1 MRGCPVERQPVSDG
15 ETEDQRSTEMAT
27 EIAPRIVV
35 DGSVRFGKPVIKG
48 TRVPVDL
55 VIAKLAGGM
64 KPEEIAEEYGI
75 TLEDIQA
82 ALSYAASVLATEE
95 VRAAE

>member
-1 MRGCPVERQPVSDG
+1 
-15 ETEDQRSTEMAT
+15 MAT

-35 DGSVRFGKPVIKG
+35 DAGVRFGKPVIKG

-64 KPEEIAEEYGI
+64 KQEELEAEYELGV
-75 TLEDIQA
+75 EDIRA
-82 ALSYAASVLATEE
+82 ALSYAASMLATD
-95 VRAAE
+95 